1 LSHLNLRYC
10 KRLTDRG
17 INSIALNLQ
26 KLYSL
31 DLSFC
36 TRVTVD
42 ALFNLLEVRGKTLA
56 ELRIQSC
63 RKLDIA
69 RDPNG
74 LGGDGSAGRLLL
86 NALRSPGNECCL
98 SVLDLRNCGGQGDL
112 NKGYLDND
120 PFVQGMVILQFEQKT
135 PGFFARP
142 ARWNSEVEHQLVE
155 QFVSSFELSK
165 VE

>member
-10 KRLTDRG
+10 KRLTDNG
-17 INSIALNLQ
+17 VYSIALKLPN
-26 KLYSL
+26 LYSL
-31 DLSFC
+31 ELSFC
-36 TRVTVD
+36 TRVTVA

-69 RDPNG
+69 QDPNG

-86 NALRSPGNECCL
+86 NAIRSPCNESCL
-98 SVLDLRNCGGQGDL
+98 SVLDLRNCGGQPDP

-120 PFVQGMVILQFEQKT
+120 PFVQGMASLHFEQKT
-135 PGFFARP
+135 PGYFARP
-142 ARWNSEVEHQLVE
+142 ARWSSDGEHQLVE
-155 QFVSSFELSK
+155 QFVSSFEL
-165 VE
+165 